1 MGASGEFGRSVG
13 LLGSEAGCE
22 MTAPKNHDLRRFTL
36 DEAETL
42 LPLVRA
48 IVSDMV
54 TLAAVM
60 ADRKSLLDRLC
71 QVSRGKDDPY
81 GEELRQSRE
90 SLAVEAGRLQA
101 YVAELTDL
109 GVIPLGMTD
118 GGVEFPS
125 QRHGR
130 EVFLSW
136 RLGESGIGYWRE
148 ASDEVTVRRPLERP
162 AHNRLPVSDAAPSPE
177 RASR

>member
-1 MGASGEFGRSVG
+1 MGVCGELGSSVA
-13 LLGSEAGCE
+13 LLGSEAGCD

-71 QVSRGKDDPY
+71 QASRGKDDPY
-81 GEELRQSRE
+81 AEELRQSRE

-109 GVIPLGMTD
+109 GVIPLGISD

-125 QRHGR
+125 LRHGR
-130 EVFLSW
+130 EIFLSW
-136 RLGESGIGYWRE
+136 RLGESSIGYWRE
-148 ASDEVTVRRPLERP
+148 ASDEVTLRRPLEHS
-162 AHNRLPVSDAAPSPE
+162 AHNRLPVPDAAQAAE